1 MFVVSACGDDPDP
14 SSPSTDREWQTVV
27 DSPGSALLA
36 VHGTADD
43 DVYVVGADDG
53 SGPLALHF
61 DGTGWSRL
69 DTGVD
74 GDLWWVQAVDD
85 VVYMT
90 GSDAHILRYADGEF
104 ERMSTPGLGKHIV
117 FGLWAASANDV
128 YAVGAVSG
136 RNGFLWH
143 YDGTAWVALDL
154 PAGLPQD
161 ANQDVPALLKVAG
174 SSSDDVW
181 VVGDQGVAMRG
192 NARSG
197 FSLVDSGTS
206 ARLFTVYSN
215 SNRTVAV
222 GGAGS
227 GVAISLSP
235 DVSDFSPAQTPL
247 LQGVH
252 IDSDNTL
259 WAVGARAHV
268 CADTGSGC
276 DRIATEI
283 DLSIQSLHAVWT
295 SPSGDVWTVG
305 GNVLDTSLNAGVALV
320 GSAAS
325 SPLPLIEIP
334 SFTETLATTCPDDLV
349 DSVASGSI
357 ARRWNEQ
364 LLQAVRRDLPRPTVH
379 ARNLFHVSAAFW
391 DIWAA
396 YDEESQ
402 GYLVDESRDGTVS
415 EMETALSFAAYRLLT
430 HRYAPAIGGDVSTDC
445 FDKFMGVL
453 ELDTEFIS
461 TEGETPAAFGNRVA
475 LTYIETFQDDGANE
489 ANDYADPEGFSSG
502 EPRLTVDSPGSNTD
516 DPTVWQE
523 IVLAEAVSQNG
534 IPEGSGVRGY
544 IGAQWGA
551 VSPFAIQRP
560 DDGGPYYTPDNVPRE
575 EPDLIAAVVE
585 MLEYGRELDV
595 SDGVTIDVSPGAYG
609 NNPLGTNDGTG
620 HSINPFTDEA
630 YAPNLVQR
638 GDFSRL
644 MAEFW
649 ADGPTSETPPGHWN
663 TLANDASDHPDM
675 EHRLFGEGEPLD
687 RLSWDVHMYLAL
699 NGALHDAAIAA
710 WELKREH
717 LTARPITLIRTFGA
731 RGQSTDPGGP
741 SYAPDGLPLV
751 PGLIEVITAD
761 SAAEGERHAHLSRY
775 VGEVTVYSW
784 RGEPGDRDREIGGV
798 DWIRAIEWIPYQR
811 RTFVTP
817 AFPGYISGHSTFS
830 RAGAE
835 VLTQLTGSEY
845 YPGGIGSYRIDP
857 GWLFFEFGPSEALE
871 IQWATYYDGADQAGQ
886 SRLWGG
892 IHIWQDDIDGRIVG
906 SDIGDRAV
914 NAASQLYSR

>member
-1 MFVVSACGDDPDP
+1 
-14 SSPSTDREWQTVV
+14 
-27 DSPGSALLA
+27 
-36 VHGTADD
+36 
-43 DVYVVGADDG
+43 
-53 SGPLALHF
+53 
-61 DGTGWSRL
+61 
-69 DTGVD
+69 
-74 GDLWWVQAVDD
+74 
-85 VVYMT
+85 
-90 GSDAHILRYADGEF
+90 
-104 ERMSTPGLGKHIV
+104 
-117 FGLWAASANDV
+117 
-128 YAVGAVSG
+128 
-136 RNGFLWH
+136 
-143 YDGTAWVALDL
+143 
-154 PAGLPQD
+154 
-161 ANQDVPALLKVAG
+161 
-174 SSSDDVW
+174 
-181 VVGDQGVAMRG
+181 
-192 NARSG
+192 
-197 FSLVDSGTS
+197 
-206 ARLFTVYSN
+206 
-215 SNRTVAV
+215 
-222 GGAGS
+222 
-227 GVAISLSP
+227 
-235 DVSDFSPAQTPL
+235 L

-379 ARNLFHVSAAFW
+379 ARNLFHVSTAFW
-391 DIWAA
+391 DMWAA